1 MILSRRKTHLTLED
15 LSLGYLRYLKE
26 NNVIETNY
34 EIIDILI
41 DAFMLNYADEN
52 DININEIREESLELQ
67 KQSLRPQSSRTKAEN
82 KKAAL
87 KAMTKIKSTNKKE
100 RTNILDDV
108 ADNNDWLK
116 NFEGDVDE
124 E

>member
-1 MILSRRKTHLTLED
+1 MARRKTHLTLED

-52 DININEIREESLELQ
+52 DLNIKEIRKESLELQ
-67 KQSLRPQSSRTKAEN
+67 KQSLRPQTGRTRAEN
-82 KKAAL
+82 RKSAL
-87 KAMTKIKSTNKKE
+87 KAMAKIKSNKKE
-100 RTNILDDV
+100 EKTNVLDEIAGND
-108 ADNNDWLK
+108 DWLK
-116 NFEGDVDE
+116 NFAGEKDE

>member
-1 MILSRRKTHLTLED
+1 MARRKTHLTLED

-87 KAMTKIKSTNKKE
+87 KAMTKIRSTNKKE

>member
-1 MILSRRKTHLTLED
+1 MTLARRKTHLTLED

-87 KAMTKIKSTNKKE
+87 KAMTKIKSNNKEEKTNV
-100 RTNILDDV
+100 LDDI
-108 ADNNDWLK
+108 AENDDWLK
-116 NFEGDVDE
+116 NFIGEEDE

>member
-1 MILSRRKTHLTLED
+1 MSRRKTHLTLED

>member
-1 MILSRRKTHLTLED
+1 MARRKTHLTLED